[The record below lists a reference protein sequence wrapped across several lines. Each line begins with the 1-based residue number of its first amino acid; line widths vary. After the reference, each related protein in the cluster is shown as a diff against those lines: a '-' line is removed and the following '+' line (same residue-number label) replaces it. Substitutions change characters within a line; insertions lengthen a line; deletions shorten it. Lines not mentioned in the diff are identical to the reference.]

1 MLQQIT
7 FPQHQFREGIRQQEG
22 MMADGGNRPE
32 AGTIALEQ
40 WVRWSDPLRTEDVD
54 NNHSVC

>member
-7 FPQHQFREGIRQQEG
+7 FPQHQFREGIQQQEG

-32 AGTIALEQ
+32 AGTIALGATGKME
-40 WVRWSDPLRTEDVD
+40 RSSED
-54 NNHSVC
+54 